1 MFKVNDK
8 DINKTPY
15 DLALVSILLTL
26 HTLNI
31 SFFFVFEKIICLS
44 PSRFFKL
51 TLNMRKAE
59 VTGLLLSYYILL

>member
-26 HTLNI
+26 HTFNI
-31 SFFFVFEKIICLS
+31 SFFFVFEKSICLS

-59 VTGLLLSYYILL
+59 VTGLLLSYYVLL

>member
-26 HTLNI
+26 HTFNI
-31 SFFFVFEKIICLS
+31 SFFFDLEKSICLS